1 MNCSPVLLLATQV
14 QTRKD
19 SAQNIS
25 IDIEYEN
32 KTNGA
37 YRQTGENKETGG
49 GGGKGKKREHL
60 YLLYIVL
67 TGHLDH
73 RIFTPLPVSV
83 GSCQVVHQQSCH
95 QTNQPQLPPPLFI
108 CHMLSPT
115 LEPLYYTLLSF
126 LMAFLSWGP
135 CNCRQHTRCSTEQK
149 GVLTALD
156 LLTVLL
162 LKQPRMWLLFNLL
175 SIRGSRSM

>member
-49 GGGKGKKREHL
+49 GGGGRARKGSIYIFYIL
-60 YLLYIVL
+60 Y
-67 TGHLDH
+67 
-73 RIFTPLPVSV
+73 
-83 GSCQVVHQQSCH
+83 
-95 QTNQPQLPPPLFI
+95 
-108 CHMLSPT
+108 
-115 LEPLYYTLLSF
+115 
-126 LMAFLSWGP
+126 
-135 CNCRQHTRCSTEQK
+135 
-149 GVLTALD
+149 
-156 LLTVLL
+156 
-162 LKQPRMWLLFNLL
+162 
-175 SIRGSRSM
+175 

>member
-49 GGGKGKKREHL
+49 GGGRARKGSIYIFYIL
-60 YLLYIVL
+60 Y
-67 TGHLDH
+67 
-73 RIFTPLPVSV
+73 
-83 GSCQVVHQQSCH
+83 
-95 QTNQPQLPPPLFI
+95 
-108 CHMLSPT
+108 
-115 LEPLYYTLLSF
+115 
-126 LMAFLSWGP
+126 
-135 CNCRQHTRCSTEQK
+135 
-149 GVLTALD
+149 
-156 LLTVLL
+156 
-162 LKQPRMWLLFNLL
+162 
-175 SIRGSRSM
+175 